1 MIMLN
6 KQFYRVFKKPK
17 PILGMIHLAGDSS
30 DNKIKRALAEMKIF
44 ENCSIDGAIIENY
57 HAGSMKV
64 VEETLKEATKHKL
77 NLVLGVNVLPNEF
90 YVSIPMA
97 AKYGAAFVQLDVIAG
112 KYTAYELPYAEYASI
127 REKHPN
133 VMVLGGVWF
142 KYYTPVEGSNLEN
155 DLLEGAK
162 RAEAIVVTGEGTGM
176 ETDLEKIKKFR
187 QILGPDKPL
196 IVGAGLTPENA
207 YQQLEIA
214 DGAIVGSYLKTDGK
228 TQNPIHSGRVRT
240 LMEVVNRF
248 RK

>member
-1 MIMLN
+1 MLN

-127 REKHPN
+127 REKHPD
-133 VMVLGGVWF
+133 VMTLGGVWF

-240 LMEVVNRF
+240 LMEVVKKF